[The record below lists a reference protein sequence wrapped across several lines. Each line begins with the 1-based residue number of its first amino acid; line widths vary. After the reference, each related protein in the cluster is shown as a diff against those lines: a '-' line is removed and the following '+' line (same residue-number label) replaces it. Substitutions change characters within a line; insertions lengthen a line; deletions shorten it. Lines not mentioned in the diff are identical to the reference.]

1 MVKQTKIWLLKFEL
15 LIDAWERCRSATSL
29 RNKNERTDCRWL
41 MNASETIN
49 QLYYP
54 KHHLE
59 TSNRPSQQHESW
71 KTLAEDR
78 QVTGNESSSPTENT
92 WILMMMMKMCD
103 VQIRENHKHPSLLCD
118 VETFIITEW
127 RPWREHEHLSKCANL
142 LKHCEKHI
150 MTDSTWKHWVWCM
163 CDDQTSAL
171 RRSLLCS
178 ACFISSDACVDDSK
192 RISSVCW

>member
-1 MVKQTKIWLLKFEL
+1 MNWQTADGLWTHLKPL
-15 LIDAWERCRSATSL
+15 V
-29 RNKNERTDCRWL
+29 
-41 MNASETIN
+41 N

-59 TSNRPSQQHESW
+59 TSNRPSQQHKSW
-71 KTLAEDR
+71 KTLAEYL

-92 WILMMMMKMCD
+92 WILMMMTMKMYV

-127 RPWREHEHLSKCANL
+127 RPWGEHEHLSRCWTSWNTVRTHNDWLNMKTLSLMC
-142 LKHCEKHI
+142 
-150 MTDSTWKHWVWCM
+150 VWRSK
-163 CDDQTSAL
+163 TSAL

-178 ACFISSDACVDDSK
+178 AYFISNDACVDDSK
-192 RISSVCW
+192 RISSVCWCKVRIQYTLLIKHLE